1 MNAPLTVPDL
11 LDNAARLAYPEFE
24 SFFKAMLD
32 MRARRLAPV
41 LPAEESV
48 LLEKI
53 YQKLPENILIRYKML
68 SEQRQNGIISNEAY
82 QELLRLIPVVEQYN
96 VERLKCMV
104 ALAELRKITV
114 QELMEELSLI
124 PLGLN
129 YAT

>member
-11 LDNAARLAYPEFE
+11 LDSAARLAYPEFE

-32 MRARRLAPV
+32 MRARRLVSV

-53 YQKLPENILIRYKML
+53 YQKLPENILTRYEIL
-68 SEQRQNGIISNEAY
+68 SEQRQNGSISNEAY

-124 PLGLN
+124 PIGLN

>member
-1 MNAPLTVPDL
+1 
-11 LDNAARLAYPEFE
+11 
-24 SFFKAMLD
+24 
-32 MRARRLAPV
+32 
-41 LPAEESV
+41 V

-53 YQKLPENILIRYKML
+53 YQKLPENILTRYEIL
-68 SEQRQNGIISNEAY
+68 SEQRQNGSISNEAY

>member
-1 MNAPLTVPDL
+1 
-11 LDNAARLAYPEFE
+11 
-24 SFFKAMLD
+24 
-32 MRARRLAPV
+32 MRARCLVSV

-53 YQKLPENILIRYKML
+53 YQKLPKNILSRYEML
-68 SEQRQNGIISNEAY
+68 SEQRQNGSISNEAY

-124 PLGLN
+124 PIGLN